1 MSEEKKTTKV
11 ESTLEIKATASLDA
25 EVQKE
30 LEIPDVTVEQAQA
43 FLETLEDDEEE

>member
-1 MSEEKKTTKV
+1 MSEEKKSQNV

-25 EVQKE
+25 EIKKE

-43 FLETLEDDEEE
+43 LLAELDDVEK